1 MNNKTRNGLIVV
13 GVVAILGFITYK
25 FAFPKS
31 IVGLSTREIVRRH
44 RIAKFGEDSKN
55 FSQTA
60 EQGYIDAWA
69 KAIIEGSAEFT
80 YNNKTY
86 FTYGGSA
93 KP

>member
-31 IVGLSTREIVRRH
+31 TIGLSSREIVRRH
-44 RIAKFGEDSKN
+44 LIANYGVDGNN

-69 KAIIEGSAEFT
+69 KAIKEGMPTFIYNDKT
-80 YNNKTY
+80 YNTI
-86 FTYGGSA
+86 GGKA
-93 KP
+93 KV